1 MGMINKV
8 ILERNQTASF
18 MAYACK
24 SARRWHYEQRDK
36 NRWKAL
42 EPIWKGIKNFFETT
56 RENVTEGLSL
66 RRDHAI

>member
-1 MGMINKV
+1 MKEIRLQHSWLMLANRQGVGI
-8 ILERNQTASF
+8 
-18 MAYACK
+18 
-24 SARRWHYEQRDK
+24 YEQRDK